1 MNMIAP
7 DQGKADLDISQ
18 TAGSQRPIS
27 ITASDNWRCRS
38 IMAWKDIAEALR
50 LWPLVWTLS
59 LLDIRLRYR
68 GSLIG
73 PFWLTMSTAVMVGAI
88 GFLYSRL
95 FHQNVASY
103 LPFLSISIVLWTF
116 ISTITAEGSVC
127 FTQSEGMIRA
137 MRMPLSLHAARVVM
151 RNILVLGHN
160 IVVIALVFAIFRTIP
175 SMAAFSVL
183 PACALWVIDAMA
195 MTLMLGTIGARFRD
209 IPPIVGSIVQIAFYL
224 TPVMWNPVMLSHR
237 GLSTIFVNW
246 NPFYALLE
254 IMRGPLLGQPLEPRI
269 WGVALVYSVVLIILA
284 GIVFMR
290 ARPRIA
296 YWV

>member
-1 MNMIAP
+1 
-7 DQGKADLDISQ
+7 
-18 TAGSQRPIS
+18 
-27 ITASDNWRCRS
+27 
-38 IMAWKDIAEALR
+38 
-50 LWPLVWTLS
+50 
-59 LLDIRLRYR
+59 
-68 GSLIG
+68 
-73 PFWLTMSTAVMVGAI
+73 
-88 GFLYSRL
+88 
-95 FHQNVASY
+95 
-103 LPFLSISIVLWTF
+103 
-116 ISTITAEGSVC
+116 
-127 FTQSEGMIRA
+127 
-137 MRMPLSLHAARVVM
+137 
-151 RNILVLGHN
+151 
-160 IVVIALVFAIFRTIP
+160 
-175 SMAAFSVL
+175 
-183 PACALWVIDAMA
+183 MA